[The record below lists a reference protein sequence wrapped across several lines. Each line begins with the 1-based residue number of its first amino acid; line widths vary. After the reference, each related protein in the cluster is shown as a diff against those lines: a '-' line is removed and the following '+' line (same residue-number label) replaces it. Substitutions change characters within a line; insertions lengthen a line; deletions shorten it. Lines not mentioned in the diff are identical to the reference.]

1 MTRYNDELYLEDWD
15 GDHDDQ
21 MHDQFIEGYQEGVD
35 RVLDYIESTYSYPKL
50 YAELKWAI
58 EEGII

>member
-1 MTRYNDELYLEDWD
+1 MTRYNNHTWANEIVGD
-15 GDHDDQ
+15 G
-21 MHDQFIEGYQEGVD
+21 YREGVD
-35 RVLDYIESTYSYPKL
+35 RVLEYIESTYSYPKL

>member
-1 MTRYNDELYLEDWD
+1 MRYESADIVSVSLEGW
-15 GDHDDQ
+15 
-21 MHDQFIEGYQEGVD
+21 EGYRQGVD

>member
-1 MTRYNDELYLEDWD
+1 MTHLRYEFDKIKSDYDPSDWSA
-15 GDHDDQ
+15 
-21 MHDQFIEGYQEGVD
+21 YRKGVD
-35 RVLDYIESTYSYPKL
+35 RVLEYIESTYSYPKL

>member
-1 MTRYNDELYLEDWD
+1 MTRYNNDTWANEAAE
-15 GDHDDQ
+15 
-21 MHDQFIEGYQEGVD
+21 EGYQEGVD
-35 RVLDYIESTYSYPKL
+35 RVLEYIEATYSYPKL